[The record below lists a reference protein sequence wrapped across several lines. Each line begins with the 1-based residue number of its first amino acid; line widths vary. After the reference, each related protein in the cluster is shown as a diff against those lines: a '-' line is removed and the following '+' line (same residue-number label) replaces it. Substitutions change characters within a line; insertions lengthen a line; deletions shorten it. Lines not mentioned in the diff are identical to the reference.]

1 MSVRLVF
8 VHSPLLGPGSWV
20 PVSQEMVARGWSVS
34 VPELRDAGSSPY
46 WRQQVESV
54 AGGLRTDSEGLVL
67 IAHSGAGPLLAAV
80 ADELGGRVL
89 ALFFVD
95 AGLPKDQASRLD
107 LLRTEMGDTFADAF
121 EAHLRSGGRYPQWGD
136 ADLAP
141 SVHDPAVRAVVLAS
155 QRPRPVDFW
164 TEAVPAPGDWM
175 QLPCAYLQ
183 LSGGYRQPARRANE
197 MGWPVIERPSHHFA
211 ILTEPAL
218 VAADLEALLARVRVE
233 RPR

>member
-1 MSVRLVF
+1 
-8 VHSPLLGPGSWV
+8 
-20 PVSQEMVARGWSVS
+20 MVARGWAVA
-34 VPELRDAGSSPY
+34 VPELRDAGSCPY
-46 WRQQVESV
+46 WRQHVESV

-107 LLRTEMGDTFADAF
+107 LLRTEMGDDFADGFA
-121 EAHLRSGGRYPQWGD
+121 AHLEAGGRYPQWGD

-141 SVHDPAVRAVVLAS
+141 SVHDPAVRAAVLAS

-164 TEAVPAPGDWM
+164 TEAVPAPANWVS
-175 QLPCAYLQ
+175 LPCAYLR
-183 LSGGYRQPARRANE
+183 LSDGYAIPAKRARE
-197 MGWPVIERPSHHFA
+197 MGWPVIERASNHFA

-218 VAADLEALLARVRVE
+218 VAADLEASLGPMGFEGAR
-233 RPR
+233 